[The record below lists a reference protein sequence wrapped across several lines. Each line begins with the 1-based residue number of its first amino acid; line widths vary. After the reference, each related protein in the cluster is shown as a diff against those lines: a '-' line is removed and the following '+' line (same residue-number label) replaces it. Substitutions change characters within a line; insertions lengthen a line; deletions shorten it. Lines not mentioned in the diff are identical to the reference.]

1 MEEFKENK
9 IDKKRLLSN
18 YQTMDFDIKKAKS
31 DLKDLIVWYKSLPDI
46 LKLYRIVHV
55 DNKNDIDLINP
66 GSHYSISRKDLI
78 SSHDYSAGYGEKKYL
93 ITVIADKSMVDVNE
107 TLSNNILYPNER
119 EITLKDKGKGVE
131 ILSVKKITKPNINE
145 SKKISKKE
153 HILNLINKF
162 GIHKAVTIL
171 GIPIDLLI
179 DMLSEDFVI
188 DNPETA
194 LEFIFF
200 LKEEKKLITKYK
212 EFRLFFDEMGGVIN
226 WIYETP
232 FKTESAYV
240 YATPFWS
247 NTWSIP
253 IELDEFKLYDWIW
266 NRNLS
271 AEVSL
276 SPDTKF
282 NGLNDLIHWFN
293 TFYVA
298 SVYSE
303 LNKMMRALRDK
314 YHEKNSD

>member
-200 LKEEKKLITKYK
+200 LKEEKKLVKKYK
-212 EFRLFFDEMGGVIN
+212 DFIIQFDEMSGVIN

-232 FKTESAYV
+232 FKTESMYV

-247 NTWSIP
+247 GTWDIP
-253 IELDEFKLYDWIW
+253 IEIDEYIIYDWT
-266 NRNLS
+266 LS
-271 AEVSL
+271 RIESIQIPL
-276 SPDTKF
+276 PEDTQF
-282 NGLNDLIHWFN
+282 NGLNHLIKWFN
-293 TFYVA
+293 ESYVLQ
-298 SVYSE
+298 VYSRLHKVREE
-303 LNKMMRALRDK
+303 LRKK
-314 YHEKNSD
+314 YNERIKD